1 MLHFWSVHRSPKI
14 LHFSSSSFLFRWCKC
29 QEKRIPSAFE
39 EFSKF
44 SANFVEF
51 VPRDLALSQPI
62 ITFPHNSIAPEITPT
77 QAAQQFW
84 FSSWSVG
91 NHIRFKYFAQRMLN
105 HPSIIERKNQD
116 IWRYWLHSKAYNS
129 PQWWLDLNSPLS
141 FQFAIEDERVYFL
154 GKESSEPG
162 NAFLAGT
169 GLSGQFSRDR
179 DCYSIWKYMPTL
191 CERKSRDIQLLD
203 KRLSSLSRHP
213 GALNDLLATLLMKN
227 TAFKNRAWKRVEN
240 YEEDNRTKH
249 HVYVSMESTT

>member
-1 MLHFWSVHRSPKI
+1 MSGKTHPFGLWRV
-14 LHFSSSSFLFRWCKC
+14 LQVFSEFCRVCSQGFGA
-29 QEKRIPSAFE
+29 QSAYYY
-39 EFSKF
+39 F
-44 SANFVEF
+44 SAQLYRTWNHC
-51 VPRDLALSQPI
+51 P
-62 ITFPHNSIAPEITPT
+62 PT

-84 FSSWSVG
+84 FSSWSAD

-154 GKESSEPG
+154 GKESSEPE

-179 DCYSIWKYMPTL
+179 DCYSIWKYMSTL

-240 YEEDNRTKH
+240 YEEDNQTKH